1 MTKIF
6 TFSFEVLSGHAKKC
20 PIVKIQKNL
29 PPSLKSFPYNN
40 SRHLTSF
47 GMKGVK
53 KQSNIL
59 NMENVK
65 LESMVDTISFML
77 WRRNSMAGWMMNF
90 QSNKTICWTGFGH
103 FFSKS
108 KV

>member
-1 MTKIF
+1 MTHQVRF
-6 TFSFEVLSGHAKKC
+6 QDVQ
-20 PIVKIQKNL
+20 P
-29 PPSLKSFPYNN
+29 LKSKN
-40 SRHLTSF
+40 SLSLTKVCKKPLHHLTSL

-77 WRRNSMAGWMMNF
+77 CRRNSMAG
-90 QSNKTICWTGFGH
+90 
-103 FFSKS
+103 
-108 KV
+108 